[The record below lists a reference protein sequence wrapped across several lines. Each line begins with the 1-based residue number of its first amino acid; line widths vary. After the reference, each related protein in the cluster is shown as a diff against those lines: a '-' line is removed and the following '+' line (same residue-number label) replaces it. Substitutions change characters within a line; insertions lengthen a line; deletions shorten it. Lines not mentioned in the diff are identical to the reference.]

1 MCGQA
6 EAPAAEKKRKL
17 PPALQSGLAISN
29 DAAAVPQ
36 AAKRNRMGDR
46 RGFGRKICPEP
57 SCGAP
62 NPTRQKQCAPLP
74 PHCRCF
80 VDWQMPLS
88 CLDDTMIR

>member
-1 MCGQA
+1 M
-6 EAPAAEKKRKL
+6 PDAAEKKRKL

-57 SCGAP
+57 SYDKLGYD
-62 NPTRQKQCAPLP
+62 KSDYVKSGYDKLGY
-74 PHCRCF
+74 
-80 VDWQMPLS
+80 DKS
-88 CLDDTMIR
+88 GCLN

>member
-1 MCGQA
+1 MAVCGQA

-17 PPALQSGLAISN
+17 PPVLQSGLAISN

-62 NPTRQKQCAPLP
+62 NPTRQKQCAPTSSLLCVLT
-74 PHCRCF
+74 HK
-80 VDWQMPLS
+80 
-88 CLDDTMIR
+88 CL